1 MAAPIYV
8 SQDDLESFFPSNH
21 VRGVF
26 CDDGSGL
33 PGPRLTT
40 ALSAGCRQADGFLL
54 KAWEDDNLAALVT
67 GDDAI
72 RLAVCSLVMAIGVLG
87 KPEWSGEGAP
97 YQNLR
102 KEAFASLQLLATAQL
117 RSRAEK
123 TGGGANPNARGSIA
137 SAAVPQF
144 VFAPSRRNPRPGG
157 Y

>member
-8 SQDDLESFFPSNH
+8 GQSDLETFFPPNH
-21 VRGVF
+21 VRQVF
-26 CDDGSGL
+26 CDDGTGT
-33 PGPRLTT
+33 PGPRL
-40 ALSAGCRQADGFLL
+40 AVACSVGCRQADGFLL
-54 KAWEDDNLAALVT
+54 KAWADDNLAALVA

-72 RLAVCSLVMAIGVLG
+72 RLAVCQLVMAVGVLG

-97 YQNLR
+97 Y
-102 KEAFASLQLLATAQL
+102 ASSKKDALATLQLLSTAQL

-123 TGGGANPNARGSIA
+123 TGGGANPNAKGSIA
-137 SAAVPQF
+137 SAACPQF

>member
-1 MAAPIYV
+1 MPAPIYV
-8 SQDDLESFFPSNH
+8 GQSDLETFFPSNH
-21 VRGVF
+21 VALVF
-26 CDDGSGL
+26 CDDGSGA
-33 PGPRLTT
+33 PGPRLAA

-54 KAWEDDNLAALVT
+54 KAWEDDNLAALVA

-87 KPEWSGEGAP
+87 KPEWLGEGAP
-97 YQNLR
+97 YASL
-102 KEAFASLQLLATAQL
+102 KKDAFATLQLLATAQL

-137 SAAVPQF
+137 SAACPQF